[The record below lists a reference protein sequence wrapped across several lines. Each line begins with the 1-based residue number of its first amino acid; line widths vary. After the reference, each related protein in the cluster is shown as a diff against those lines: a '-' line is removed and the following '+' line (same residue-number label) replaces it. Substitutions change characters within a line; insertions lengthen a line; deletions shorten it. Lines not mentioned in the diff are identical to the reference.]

1 MKKASLMSPLDW
13 SHLVTEIP
21 DAGLVIDKTASDT
34 ERAALCAEY
43 GLLSLTQLTSHYRIS
58 RLAGGGY
65 RLTGHVRANVE
76 QPCVVSLEA
85 VADTL
90 DEAFDVE
97 FWPSTGPLDWGTED
111 GGQEKR
117 VLEGRDVEHVE
128 RGTIDAGRI
137 VFETISSGLDPYPRK
152 PDAAFEWQDKAADE
166 PQKTNPFAALSKLK
180 GNG

>member
-1 MKKASLMSPLDW
+1 MKKTPLLSPLDW

-21 DAGLVIDKTASDT
+21 DAGLVIDKAASDT
-34 ERAALCAEY
+34 ERAGLCEEL
-43 GLLSLTQLTSHYRIS
+43 GLLSLSQLMSHYRIS

-65 RLTGHVRANVE
+65 RLTGHVRAHVE

-90 DEAFDVE
+90 EEAFDVE
-97 FWPSTGPLDWGTED
+97 FWPSTDHRDGGTEE

-117 VLEGRDVEHVE
+117 VLEGRDVETLE
-128 RGTIDAGRI
+128 RGAIDAGRI

-152 PDAAFEWQDKAADE
+152 ADAAFEWQDKAAAE
-166 PQKTNPFAALSKLK
+166 PLKTNPFATLSKLK
-180 GNG
+180 GKG